1 MMILDA
7 ISQQVGIINQQNIT
21 PKIIH
26 ADYFKSGVDADIFK
40 LIDANGKAYALKK
53 SRANFFDNANDI
65 NQDDAALFRQEA
77 AFAKLLQ
84 QANTIL
90 NAPKTIFC
98 HDEFLLMDF
107 IQDDGANIHENTI
120 INLLS
125 QLHQSTKN
133 QNFNFLPISHEG
145 HKNVANALADR
156 MMRRVKNLKTF
167 IDIDFSWLSKNMI
180 LTTLNTD
187 KNPTSLLHMDIR
199 RNNLL
204 NNNHKLH
211 LIDWANALIG
221 SPLLELARLE
231 IYNEFKPTLFNNY
244 LQNNPQIY
252 PNQDAYQIY
261 QLDTS
266 IMLNLVFLSS
276 APNKKQSKHHQ
287 TQLHNLIQ
295 HFL

>member
-1 MMILDA
+1 MMISDA
-7 ISQQVGIINQQNIT
+7 ISQQVSIINQQNII
-21 PKIIH
+21 PKIIL

-40 LIDANGKAYALKK
+40 LIDITGKAYALKK

-65 NQDDAALFRQEA
+65 NQNDAALFRQEA
-77 AFAKLLQ
+77 TFAKLMQ
-84 QANTIL
+84 QANTDFY
-90 NAPKTIFC
+90 APEIIFC

-107 IQDDGANIHENTI
+107 IQDDGADIHQDTI
-120 INLLS
+120 VSLLS

-145 HKNVANALADR
+145 HKNVANAIADR
-156 MMRRVKNLKTF
+156 MLRRAKNLKTF
-167 IDIDFSWLSKNMI
+167 IDIDFRWLTKSMI
-180 LTTLNTD
+180 LNTLNTD
-187 KNPTSLLHMDIR
+187 KNPASLLHMDIR

-231 IYNEFKPTLFNNY
+231 VYNEFNPNLYKKY
-244 LQNNPQIY
+244 LQKNPKIH
-252 PNQDAYQIY
+252 PNQNAYQIY

-276 APNKKQSKHHQ
+276 APNKKQATHHQ
-287 TQLHNLIQ
+287 IQLRNLTQ